1 MTLFGEIQRDKV
13 LAGWLMDLFTYRQGA
28 RRKKKIKETYV
39 QGERLLK
46 RYLFDADVA
55 V

>member
-1 MTLFGEIQRDKV
+1 MTLSVEIQRDKV
-13 LAGWLMDLFTYRQGA
+13 LARWLMDLFTYRQGA
-28 RRKKKIKETYV
+28 RRKKIKEIYV

>member
-28 RRKKKIKETYV
+28 RRKKKSKKPTFKENASSNGTY
-39 QGERLLK
+39 LTLT
-46 RYLFDADVA
+46 
-55 V
+55 